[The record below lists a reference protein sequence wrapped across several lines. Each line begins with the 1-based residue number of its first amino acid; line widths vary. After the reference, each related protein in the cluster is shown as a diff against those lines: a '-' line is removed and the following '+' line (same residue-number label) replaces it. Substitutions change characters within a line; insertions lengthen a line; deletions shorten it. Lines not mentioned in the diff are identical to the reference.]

1 MWGLG
6 VTLLA
11 PLPLMVAH
19 YALGYG
25 AIGQTPG
32 AVIAMLCLDAVLT
45 GFMGPVITISGAIVA
60 DHIAARAG
68 APLLLGG
75 L

>member
-19 YALGYG
+19 YALVRRYRSD
-25 AIGQTPG
+25 AR
-32 AVIAMLCLDAVLT
+32 AVIAVLCLDAVLT
-45 GFMGPVITISGAIVA
+45 GLMGPVITISGAIVA